1 VRRILVILQITA
13 TLYITGCNNRYQGP
27 VVSGL
32 TCENLI
38 EPSGIDTDKPCLSWK
53 IITPE
58 SGASQNAYQ
67 ILAATSEEKLNEEA
81 CDLWNSGKIISDRS
95 VLVPYEG
102 KYLISRSVCY
112 WKVRVW
118 DDKDRVSEWSN
129 SSFFSIGLLEKDDWD
144 SDYIGMK
151 DNLDLGISPQLR
163 KTFELADAEGLILLH
178 VNSLGYHEIYINGTK
193 AGRNVLVPAVSQFD
207 KRSLAVT
214 YNVTPLVRKGKN
226 DIIIWTGQGWYS
238 EGLPGVIGNVPLV
251 KAQLEQLKNGKW
263 NMITG
268 TDSSWTCRES
278 GYYTTGDFRPGRF
291 GGERVEGTILLRDLS
306 SLSLNSVD
314 WDPVF
319 VTDKPAGEITPQMTE
334 SNLVT
339 DTISTVSVKPLGE
352 KEWLADLGTTLTGWA
367 EIRFSNL
374 APGQEIKMEY
384 SDHLDREGNVVNQ
397 GQTDFYIARGNGS
410 ELFCNKF
417 NYHGFRYIKLSNLSE
432 QPLASDIKGL
442 LIHTGYK
449 SASSFEC
456 SDTDLNSIHNMIKY
470 TLQCLSLGGYIVD
483 CPQIERLGYGGDGNA
498 STETAQIMFNL
509 APLYSNW
516 LQAWADCIREDG
528 SMPHTAPNPYAAGGG
543 PYWCGFIITA
553 SWRTYLN
560 YGDRRILEKFY
571 PVMQKWLRYA
581 DMYSPGGLLRK
592 WPETD
597 YRAWYL
603 GDWASPE
610 GVDQTNESSID
621 LVNNCFMAVCFDTME
636 KIAREIGRTSDAENY
651 TKKKNEIRLLIQNE
665 FYNNK
670 LKKYGSGSQIDLTYP
685 LLAGIVPDSLYDDVR
700 DSLFNMV
707 TLKHKGHVA
716 CGLVGVPVFTEWAV
730 TNRETDFMY
739 SMLKKREYPG
749 YLYMLDNGATT
760 TWEHWNGARSR
771 IHNCYNGI
779 GSWFYQAAGGIL
791 PDGYSPGYSH
801 FIIEPQF
808 PTGIT
813 WAKTTKETPFGT
825 IVLYWTNDDKKIK
838 IEIQIPSNSTA
849 TFNIPKGIINYRLNG
864 HKYKNG
870 PGTVELESGRHI
882 FRSY

>member
-1 VRRILVILQITA
+1 MRRILIILQITA

-102 KYLISRSVCY
+102 KDLISRSVCY

-306 SLSLNSVD
+306 SLSLDSVD

-560 YGDRRILEKFY
+560 YGDRRILEKF
-571 PVMQKWLRYA
+571 
-581 DMYSPGGLLRK
+581 
-592 WPETD
+592 
-597 YRAWYL
+597 
-603 GDWASPE
+603 
-610 GVDQTNESSID
+610 
-621 LVNNCFMAVCFDTME
+621 
-636 KIAREIGRTSDAENY
+636 
-651 TKKKNEIRLLIQNE
+651 
-665 FYNNK
+665 
-670 LKKYGSGSQIDLTYP
+670 
-685 LLAGIVPDSLYDDVR
+685 
-700 DSLFNMV
+700 
-707 TLKHKGHVA
+707 TL
-716 CGLVGVPVFTEWAV
+716 
-730 TNRETDFMY
+730 
-739 SMLKKREYPG
+739 
-749 YLYMLDNGATT
+749 
-760 TWEHWNGARSR
+760 
-771 IHNCYNGI
+771 
-779 GSWFYQAAGGIL
+779 
-791 PDGYSPGYSH
+791 
-801 FIIEPQF
+801 
-808 PTGIT
+808 
-813 WAKTTKETPFGT
+813 
-825 IVLYWTNDDKKIK
+825 
-838 IEIQIPSNSTA
+838 
-849 TFNIPKGIINYRLNG
+849 
-864 HKYKNG
+864 
-870 PGTVELESGRHI
+870 
-882 FRSY
+882 